1 MVKIIVDMM
10 GSDKGS
16 EATKDGVRRFK
27 KNHPD
32 CELVLVGKLDELAD
46 MDGYEKIEANETVG
60 MCAGPM
66 EVLRKK
72 DASMVKAV
80 RAAADPEMH
89 ADGVISAGG
98 TGAFLSAATLILKKI
113 PGVKRPC
120 LVTAFPKLTDEG
132 GFVTILD
139 CGSSNE
145 NTAEEL
151 QQFAYMGSLYS
162 QSVYGIKNP
171 VVKLVANGTEEEKG
185 SPLVKE
191 AHALLKDDKKVNF
204 QGNVEGNQILT
215 GSVDVAVCD
224 GFTGNVLLKTT
235 EGVAKEMG
243 HEIKKA
249 FKRNIFS
256 KIGYLFAKKG
266 FDEFITK
273 MNPKKVGGALLLGV
287 NWVAVKAHG
296 NSDGE
301 GFESALN
308 VAYKLICNNLVDKI
322 KEGFQE

>member
-1 MVKIIVDMM
+1 MVKLIVDMM
-10 GSDKGS
+10 GSDNGS
-16 EATKDGVRRFK
+16 AATKEGVRRFK

-46 MDGYEKIEANETVG
+46 MEGYEKIEANDTVG
-60 MCAGPM
+60 MCAGAM

-98 TGAFLSAATLILKKI
+98 TGAFLSAATLILKKV

-120 LVTAFPKLTDEG
+120 LITAFPKLTDEG
-132 GFVTILD
+132 GYVTILD

-151 QQFAYMGSLYS
+151 QQFAYMGTLYN
-162 QSVYGIKNP
+162 QAVYGVENP
-171 VVKLVANGTEEEKG
+171 VVKLVANGTEDGKG
-185 SPLVKE
+185 TPLTRE
-191 AHALLKDDKKVNF
+191 AFALLKEDKKVNF
-204 QGNVEGNQILT
+204 QGNVEGNQLLT

-235 EGVAKEMG
+235 EGVAKGMG
-243 HEIKKA
+243 NEIKKA

-256 KIGYLFAKKG
+256 KIGYLLAKKG
-266 FDEFITK
+266 FVKFTTK
-273 MNPKKVGGALLLGV
+273 MNPKKTGGALLLGV
-287 NWVAVKAHG
+287 NGIAVKAHG

-301 GFESALN
+301 CFESALN
-308 VAYKLICNNLVDKI
+308 VAYKLALNKVVQKL
-322 KEGFQE
+322 KEGFAE

>member
-1 MVKIIVDMM
+1 MVKLIVDMM
-10 GSDKGS
+10 GSDLGS
-16 EATKDGVRRFK
+16 AATKEGVRRFK

-32 CELVLVGKLDELAD
+32 CELVLVGKLDELSD
-46 MDGYEKIEANETVG
+46 MEGYEIIEANDTVG
-60 MCAGPM
+60 MTAGAM

-113 PGVKRPC
+113 DGVKRPA
-120 LVTAFPKLTDEG
+120 LVTSFPKLTEKG
-132 GFVTILD
+132 GYVTILD

-151 QQFAYMGSLYS
+151 QQFALMGSLYS
-162 QSVYGIKNP
+162 NAVFGVENP
-171 VVKLVANGTEEEKG
+171 RCGLVANGSEEGKG
-185 SPLVKE
+185 SPLGKE
-191 AHALLKDDKKVNF
+191 AYKLLKEDTKVNF
-204 QGNVEGNQILT
+204 IGNVEGNQLLT
-215 GSVDVAVCD
+215 DYTDVAVCD

-235 EGVAKEMG
+235 EGVAKGMG
-243 HEIKKA
+243 NEIKKA
-249 FKRNIFS
+249 FKRSCWS

-266 FDEFITK
+266 FDVFMGK
-273 MNPKKVGGALLLGV
+273 MNPKKIGGAMLVGV
-287 NWVAVKAHG
+287 NYVAVKAHG

-301 GFESALN
+301 SFESAMN
-308 VAYKLICNNLVDKI
+308 IAYKLAVNNVVAKI
-322 KEGFQE
+322 KEGFVK